1 MIYIFSGEDTYRMRE
16 KIQDLVGE
24 YKKENGSGINLRFLD
39 GKKMEFEELKNEVFG
54 LSFFSERKLIIIED
68 AFLNKKFKEDFKT
81 KGKDFLET
89 DNIIVFFQQGK
100 VLKSDILYAFLRKKS
115 EVQEFD
121 LLKEADL
128 RKWALDS
135 IKKFG
140 GEIDSSSLDL
150 LLQYVGNDL
159 WRLNNEIQKL
169 ISFDKRIT
177 KENVDRLINSQ
188 FQLNIF
194 NTIDA
199 IAEKDKSR
207 AIRLIKEHE
216 RKGESIFGILAMI
229 ANQFKNMMI
238 VKSAPDYRKTSLHPF
253 VARKSYY
260 QSQKFSMEDLKRV
273 YQEIMMIDMRLKT
286 GGQDESIA
294 LETLI
299 LSI

>member
-1 MIYIFSGEDTYRMRE
+1 MRE